1 MAFRDEITRV
11 CESVE
16 GGVLCTLMSFDG
28 IPVDTFER
36 PEASS
41 RLNIATLVAE
51 IANAANQLKGTLVGG
66 GFQAPG
72 ELTVTLGNCSVIL
85 RSINDEYFVALAIER
100 GGNFGKG
107 RYLLRVSAPRIGEEL

>member
-1 MAFRDEITRV
+1 MAFRDELTRV

-36 PEASS
+36 PEQAS
-41 RLNIATLVAE
+41 RLNVATLLAE
-51 IANAANQLKGTLVGG
+51 IASAANQLKGTLSGS
-66 GFQAPG
+66 GFRAPG
-72 ELTVTLGNCSVIL
+72 ELTVTLDDCSVIL
-85 RSINDEYFVALAIER
+85 RSINDEYFVALALESA
-100 GGNFGKG
+100 GNFGKG